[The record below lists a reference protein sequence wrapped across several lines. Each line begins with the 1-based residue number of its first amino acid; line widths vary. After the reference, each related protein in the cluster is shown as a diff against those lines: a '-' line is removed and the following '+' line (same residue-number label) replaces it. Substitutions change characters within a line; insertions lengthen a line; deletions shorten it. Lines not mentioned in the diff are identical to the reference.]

1 MIERVWGADSGF
13 VTRHQDAYVR
23 VLAEQHDICARWL
36 LRHGRTR
43 EARQALRRVPKSRFR
58 DRALAMMPGA
68 LVHALFS
75 VSDMLRYQ
83 PGSH

>member
-1 MIERVWGADSGF
+1 MMERVWGADPDFMS
-13 VTRHQDAYVR
+13 RHRDDYVR
-23 VLAEQHDICARWL
+23 VLAEQHDTCARWL

-43 EARQALRRVPKSRFR
+43 EARQALRKVPQSRFR
-58 DRALAMMPGA
+58 DRALSMMPGT
-68 LVHALFS
+68 LVHAMFS